1 MPWPS
6 TIDNIEKMS
15 TEKLPEELERF
26 LNLIFSGNEPNTE
39 KCERKKQFVYSIG
52 QDVCRGI
59 SSTMET
65 QQAHSYLRHL
75 ETSLSAYN
83 NFE

>member
-26 LNLIFSGNEPNTE
+26 LNLIFSGNKPNTE
-39 KCERKKQFVYSIG
+39 KCERKKRFVYSIG